1 MQIHNLKR
9 KTPNT
14 RKVKV
19 GRGGKRGKTSGRGH
33 KGQKSRAGR
42 KIRPEIRDMIKKIPK
57 KRGYR
62 FKSFQIRPQVIN
74 VSALDMLFENG
85 DNVNVR
91 SLLAREV
98 VNKKKGKNP
107 KVKIL
112 GNGEIK
118 KKLNLEGLLVS
129 EIAKGKIEKV
139 GGTIK

>member
-42 KIRPEIRDMIKKIPK
+42 KIRPEIRDMIKKKKK

>member
-42 KIRPEIRDMIKKIPK
+42 KIRPEIRDMIKKNHK

>member
-1 MQIHNLKR
+1 
-9 KTPNT
+9 
-14 RKVKV
+14 
-19 GRGGKRGKTSGRGH
+19 
-33 KGQKSRAGR
+33 
-42 KIRPEIRDMIKKIPK
+42 
-57 KRGYR
+57 
-62 FKSFQIRPQVIN
+62 
-74 VSALDMLFENG
+74 MLFENG